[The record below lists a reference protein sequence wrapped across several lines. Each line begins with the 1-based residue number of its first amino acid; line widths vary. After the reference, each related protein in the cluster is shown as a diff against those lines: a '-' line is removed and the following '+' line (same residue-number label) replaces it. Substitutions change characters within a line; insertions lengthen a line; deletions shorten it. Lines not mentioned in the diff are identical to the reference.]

1 MPGKKKCRI
10 LREIRQKIAD
20 ENDIPFVTEECR
32 YKGDCKGTCPKCES
46 ELRYLE
52 QQLEK
57 RRALGKKVTVS
68 ALALGLAATVG
79 GCFFDRTATSGVP
92 ENSPTSSGTE
102 IELGGAV
109 APTDGTTAPD
119 DGSATE
125 KEFFPLEGD
134 VECDP
139 ETAYEPEDNANAPVY
154 GPPETE
160 APETEA
166 PETEAPET
174 KAGPK
179 TTTRYD
185 PGQNV
190 EANVYGPP
198 QMMES
203 IANDG

>member
-1 MPGKKKCRI
+1 MAGKKKCKI
-10 LREIRQKIAD
+10 LREIRQKIAN
-20 ENDIPFVTEECR
+20 ENDIPYVTEECR

-68 ALALGLAATVG
+68 ALALGLAATAG
-79 GCFFDRTATSGVP
+79 GCFFDKTTTSGAP

-109 APTDGTTAPD
+109 GPTDTTEPT
-119 DGSATE
+119 TE
-125 KEFFPLEGD
+125 EEFFPLEGD
-134 VECDP
+134 VIYDP
-139 ETAYEPEDNANAPVY
+139 ETEYDPTDNATPTVY

-160 APETEA
+160 APEAEA
-166 PETEAPET
+166 PATKAPET
-174 KAGPK
+174 KTP
-179 TTTRYD
+179 TTRYD
-185 PGQNV
+185 PGKNV

>member
-1 MPGKKKCRI
+1 MAGKKKCKI

-57 RRALGKKVTVS
+57 RRSLGKKVTVS
-68 ALALGLAATVG
+68 ALALGLVAAAG
-79 GCFFDRTATSGVP
+79 GCFLDSTTTAGVP
-92 ENSPTSSGTE
+92 EYSPTSSGTE

-109 APTDGTTAPD
+109 APTDETTAPD
-119 DGSATE
+119 DESTTE
-125 KEFFPLEGD
+125 EEFFPLEGD
-134 VECDP
+134 VIYDP
-139 ETAYEPEDNANAPVY
+139 ETEYDPADNTTPTVY

-160 APETEA
+160 APATK
-166 PETEAPET
+166 APET
-174 KAGPK
+174 KAP
-179 TTTRYD
+179 TTKYD
-185 PGQNV
+185 PGKNV

>member
-20 ENDIPFVTEECR
+20 ENDIPLVTEECR
-32 YKGDCKGTCPKCES
+32 YKGDCKGTCPRCES

-68 ALALGLAATVG
+68 ALALGLVSSLT
-79 GCFFDRTATSGVP
+79 GCA
-92 ENSPTSSGTE
+92 PTSHIPEGDVPYSATE
-102 IELGGAV
+102 QQLGGA
-109 APTDGTTAPD
+109 ADPANSLTTDAATDAGSTT
-119 DGSATE
+119 E
-125 KEFFPLEGD
+125 EEFFPLEGD
-134 VECDP
+134 VTCVP
-139 ETAYEPEDNANAPVY
+139 ETEYAPEDNANAPVY

-166 PETEAPET
+166 PATKVPET
-174 KAGPK
+174 KAPS
-179 TTTRYD
+179 TRYD
-185 PGQNV
+185 PGKNV

>member
-1 MPGKKKCRI
+1 MAGKKKCKI
-10 LREIRQKIAD
+10 LREIRQKIAN

-68 ALALGLAATVG
+68 ALALGLMATAG
-79 GCFFDRTATSGVP
+79 GCFFERTTTSGVP

-109 APTDGTTAPD
+109 GPTDDTETT
-119 DGSATE
+119 TE
-125 KEFFPLEGD
+125 EEFFPLEGD
-134 VECDP
+134 VAYIP
-139 ETAYEPEDNANAPVY
+139 ETEYTPEDNANATVY
-154 GPPETE
+154 GPPVTE
-160 APETEA
+160 APATEA
-166 PETEAPET
+166 QET
-174 KAGPK
+174 KAQETK
-179 TTTRYD
+179 TTTKYD
-185 PGQNV
+185 PGKNV

-203 IANDG
+203 IADDG